1 MFNTRIRAT
10 LIHLTISLVVFV
22 PVAWVILFKWFPS
35 FFFTIDGGREG
46 LQILVG
52 VQLVL
57 GPVLTLVL
65 FKPGKPG
72 LKFDLAV
79 VGILQAGCLGAGL
92 YIIHSERPLFFV
104 YYEEQF
110 HTVNAD
116 TFTEYG
122 LLVPAYRDYARKSPA
137 WVYVALPDNPIEEAD
152 IRRILYQD
160 DVPLWVY
167 SPLYRPLT
175 GHVDDIIARG
185 TSERVIRQKDS
196 RGELDRWLT
205 QKSGAFSDYAFF
217 PVHSRYQNVYLGIRK
232 SDQAF
237 VDILDVAPFHLTNES
252 LKHGQQLR

>member
-1 MFNTRIRAT
+1 MFNTRLRAT
-10 LIHLTISLVVFV
+10 LIHLAISLAVLV
-22 PVAWVILFKWFPS
+22 PVVWVILFKWFPS
-35 FFFTIDGGREG
+35 FFFTIDGGRQG
-46 LQILVG
+46 LQILIG

-57 GPVLTLVL
+57 GPVLTLLL

-72 LKFDLAV
+72 LKFDLVV
-79 VGILQAGCLGAGL
+79 VGILQASCLGAGL

-122 LLVPAYRDYARKSPA
+122 LLVPAYRDYARTNPA
-137 WVYVALPDNPIEEAD
+137 PVYVALPANPIEEAD

-175 GHVDDIIARG
+175 ERVEEFITHG
-185 TSERVIRQKDS
+185 TSERVIRQRDS
-196 RGELDRWLT
+196 RSALDKWLT
-205 QKSGAFSDYAFF
+205 QKGGVFSDYAFF
-217 PVHSRYQNVYLGIRK
+217 PVHSRYRNVYLGIRK

-237 VDILDVAPFHLTNES
+237 VDILNVAPFRLSDET
-252 LKHGQQLR
+252 